1 MTNREKQSS
10 GATSDDQSTSRKPS
24 VESQVDEDKISGEL
38 DLKIL
43 ARLFGYTSG
52 YRLQITGAIAVTLV
66 NTAASLLRP
75 YLLKLA
81 IDGPLTPRDLLH
93 SAINFHGVG
102 ITAIDGPLRS
112 ADLRGLDVIVVLY
125 LFAGIVLF
133 GAAGARQWIISW
145 LGQQLLFSLRQ
156 SLFQHLQR
164 LSLGFYDRNRAGRI
178 ITRVTSDVRD
188 INRLITEGIVTTSS
202 DLFVLVGI
210 LFVML
215 YMHWQLALLT
225 FVVLPGLI
233 AVAFFFK
240 GKSRRSWRVARE
252 DRSVMNGNFAE
263 SILGVRVTQAYSRQ
277 AENLRRFMGL
287 SDSYVG
293 TTLKAHGLTAAFSPT
308 VSIINAA
315 AIVVI
320 IWFGGVA
327 VVQETITLGIV
338 VAFLTYVQRFFQ
350 PLQSISSRFNQMQ
363 SAMAASE
370 RVFALLDQEPDI
382 LESPAAKLLPRVR
395 GHVTFDN
402 VVFGYVE
409 DTPVLHGISL
419 EAQPGELI
427 AIVGHTGAGKTSI
440 INVLC
445 RFYDIQSGRVTIDG
459 HDIGGVTL
467 DSLRGQVGLVLQ
479 EPFLFSG
486 TVKDN
491 IRYGRLDATDEEIVE
506 VAKAVRLHDFI
517 ESQPFRYDTLVGER
531 GAQLSIGQRQ
541 LLSFARALIA
551 DPRILVLDEATSSV
565 DTETEQQIQEALKML
580 MQGRTSFVIAHRL
593 STIQNANQVIVMD
606 RGKIVEQGTHKEL
619 LQRRG
624 SYFKLYTMQFADQE

>member
-1 MTNREKQSS
+1 MADPVMSDRERQSS
-10 GATSDDQSTSRKPS
+10 ASTSAVDKESRKPAG
-24 VESQVDEDKISGEL
+24 EPLDDREEISGEF

-43 ARLFGYTSG
+43 ARLLGYTTG
-52 YRLQITGAIAVTLV
+52 FRLQIAGAVAVTLV
-66 NTAASLLRP
+66 NTVASILRP

-81 IDGPLTPRDLLH
+81 IDGPLTT
-93 SAINFHGVG
+93 G
-102 ITAIDGPLRS
+102 
-112 ADLRGLDVIVVLY
+112 DLRGLDIIVVLY
-125 LFAGIVLF
+125 LLAGLTLF
-133 GAAGARQWIISW
+133 GAIGARQWIVSW
-145 LGQQLLFSLRQ
+145 LGQQLLFALRQ
-156 SLFQHLQR
+156 SLFQHLQN

-188 INRLITEGIVTTSS
+188 INRLITDGIVSTAS

-225 FVVLPGLI
+225 FLVFPGLI

-240 GKSRRSWRVARE
+240 GKARSAWRIARE
-252 DRSVMNGNFAE
+252 DRSVMNGYFAE
-263 SILGVRVTQAYSRQ
+263 SILGVRVTQAFSRQ
-277 AENLRRFMGL
+277 TENLRRFMVL
-287 SDSYVG
+287 SDRYVG
-293 TTLKAHGLTAAFSPT
+293 STLKANGITAAFSPT
-308 VSIINAA
+308 VSLINAV
-315 AIVVI
+315 AIVII

-327 VVQETITLGIV
+327 VSQGAITLGIV

-370 RVFALLDQEPDI
+370 RVFALLDQKPDI
-382 LESPAAKLLPRVR
+382 LNVPDATTLPPVR
-395 GHVTFDN
+395 GRVKFEN
-402 VVFGYVE
+402 VEFAYTE

-419 EAQPGELI
+419 DAQPGELV

-445 RFYDIQSGRVTIDG
+445 RFYDIQSGAVTIDG
-459 HDIGGVTL
+459 YDIGKVTVE
-467 DSLRGQVGLVLQ
+467 SLRDQIGLVLQ

-486 TVKDN
+486 TVKEN
-491 IRYGRLDATDEEIVE
+491 IRYGKLDATDEEIVAA
-506 VAKAVRLHDFI
+506 AKAVRLHDFV
-517 ESQPFRYDTLVGER
+517 EAQPFRYETLVGER
-531 GAQLSIGQRQ
+531 GTQLSIGQRQ

-565 DTETEQQIQEALKML
+565 DTETEQQIQEALALL
-580 MQGRTSFVIAHRL
+580 MRGRTSFVIAHRL

-606 RGKIVEQGTHKEL
+606 RGNIVEQGTHEEL
-619 LQRRG
+619 LKQRG
-624 SYFKLYTMQFADQE
+624 DYFQLYTMQFADQE

>member
-1 MTNREKQSS
+1 MSERERQ
-10 GATSDDQSTSRKPS
+10 TSRSPTDDPAPS
-24 VESQVDEDKISGEL
+24 PQTQQKALDEQAVVSGQFDFKI
-38 DLKIL
+38 I
-43 ARLFGYTSG
+43 ARLLGYTTG
-52 YRLQITGAIAVTLV
+52 FRLQIAGAVAVTLV

-81 IDGPLTPRDLLH
+81 IDGPLTTGD
-93 SAINFHGVG
+93 
-102 ITAIDGPLRS
+102 LRS
-112 ADLRGLDVIVVLY
+112 LDVIVVLY
-125 LFAGIVLF
+125 LAAGIVLF

-145 LGQQLLFSLRQ
+145 LGQQLLFTLRQ
-156 SLFQHLQR
+156 DLFRHLQR
-164 LSLGFYDRNRAGRI
+164 LSLGFYDRNRAGSI

-188 INRLITEGIVTTSS
+188 ISSLVTNGIVSTSS

-210 LFVML
+210 LFMML

-225 FVVLPGLI
+225 FIIVPGLV

-240 GKSRRSWRVARE
+240 GKSRKAWRVARE

-277 AENLRRFMGL
+277 AENLQRFMGL
-287 SDSYVG
+287 SDRYVG
-293 TTLKAHGLTAAFSPT
+293 STVKAQGLTAAFAPT
-308 VSIINAA
+308 VSIMNAV
-315 AIVVI
+315 AIVII

-327 VVQETITLGIV
+327 VVQVSITLGIV

-350 PLQSISSRFNQMQ
+350 PLQSISSRYNQMQ

-370 RVFALLDQEPDI
+370 RVFALLDQKPDI
-382 LESPAAKLLPRVR
+382 LNAPDARTLPAVR

-402 VVFGYVE
+402 VVFGYDP
-409 DTPVLHGISL
+409 DTPVLHGINMNVK
-419 EAQPGELI
+419 PGELI

-445 RFYDIQSGRVTIDG
+445 RFYDIRSGDVTIDG
-459 HDIGGVTL
+459 HSIGQVTVE
-467 DSLRGQVGLVLQ
+467 SLRDQIGLVLQ

-486 TVKDN
+486 TVKEN
-491 IRYGRLDATDEEIVE
+491 IRYGKLDASDEEIMHA
-506 VAKAVRLHDFI
+506 AKAVSLHDFI
-517 ESQPFRYDTLVGER
+517 EAQPFRYETLVGER
-531 GAQLSIGQRQ
+531 GTQLSIGQRQ

-565 DTETEQQIQEALKML
+565 DTETEQQIQEALKVL

-593 STIQNANQVIVMD
+593 STIQNAHQVIVMD
-606 RGKIVEQGTHKEL
+606 KGKISEQGTHEEL
-619 LQRRG
+619 LRQRG
-624 SYFKLYTMQFADQE
+624 DYFQLYTMQFADQE